1 MATQTLNFRLG
12 NTWTPVVTVTAPF
25 SLDGFTATA
34 GLYDK
39 PSRTDGTQAVPIVA
53 TVVADAEVDGGTVN
67 LVLSSTA
74 QEAAIAGSALTH
86 GSYFLSVQIYRSSDS
101 YVHEID
107 PQLVVISGD
116 TIA

>member
-1 MATQTLNFRLG
+1 MATQLNFRLG

-39 PSRTDGTQAVPIVA
+39 PSRTLGTQAVPVVA
-53 TVVADAEVDGGTVN
+53 SVVADSEVDGGTVN

-74 QEAAIAGSALTH
+74 QEAAIVAEALTY
-86 GSYFLSVQIYRSSDS
+86 GTYYLSVQIYRASDS

>member
-1 MATQTLNFRLG
+1 MATQLNFRLG
-12 NTWTPVVTVTAPF
+12 NTWTPVVNVTAPF

-39 PSRTDGTQAVPIVA
+39 PSRTLGTQAVPIVA
-53 TVVADAEVDGGTVN
+53 SVVADPGLDGGTVN

-74 QEAAIAGSALTH
+74 QEAAIVAGNLNY
-86 GSYFLSVQIYRSSDS
+86 GSYYLSVQLYRSSDS

-107 PQLVVISGD
+107 PHMVVISGD